1 MAEGS
6 DDLRGELLRAMS
18 LASAIGLDLA
28 CLLGVGLLAGHIVD
42 GHLHSSPVG
51 LLVGVVAGLTA
62 GIASVWVLL
71 RRFVAPRPA
80 TRGTGSGLEV
90 P

>member
-1 MAEGS
+1 
-6 DDLRGELLRAMS
+6 MS

-28 CLLGVGLLAGHIVD
+28 CLLGVGLLAGHVVD

-62 GIASVWVLL
+62 GIGSVWVLL
-71 RRFVAPRPA
+71 RRFVVPRPG
-80 TRGTGSGLEV
+80 TRDAGSGLEV

>member
-1 MAEGS
+1 LAEGS
-6 DDLRGELLRAMS
+6 DDIRGELLRAMS

-28 CLLGVGLLAGHIVD
+28 CLLGVGLLAGHVVD

-62 GIASVWVLL
+62 GIGSVWVLL
-71 RRFVAPRPA
+71 RRFVVPRPG
-80 TRGTGSGLEV
+80 TRDAGSGLEV